1 MPARVLDPAYAGC
14 LDPTERHRVYSVRT
28 TTVLCLRLTSDRC
41 ELGTSGILSSRQP
54 NRVTSVQI
62 AFKPIPHQLQTHV
75 CHWAAVRSHA
85 VLDTVNNN
93 SNQAKTVNNK
103 RISVSSFFFYDWQK
117 YYIFEAVAREQFALW
132 RNYIGDK
139 IGEIRLSPR
148 DFELFAGCISYS
160 ICHEKREREKV
171 QPTENKRTHK
181 LSSGFHRQE
190 MTDRANS
197 SDLEIYWTTDV
208 SNMLRLRGA
217 SMQTLRL

>member
-1 MPARVLDPAYAGC
+1 MYAIEPPLDHMPFWTR
-14 LDPTERHRVYSVRT
+14 ST
-28 TTVLCLRLTSDRC
+28 TTATKPKRSITSASQY
-41 ELGTSGILSSRQP
+41 L
-54 NRVTSVQI
+54 
-62 AFKPIPHQLQTHV
+62 H
-75 CHWAAVRSHA
+75 
-85 VLDTVNNN
+85 
-93 SNQAKTVNNK
+93 
-103 RISVSSFFFYDWQK
+103 FFFYDWQK